1 MTRTI
6 AGLPAPKARAGR
18 IALACAA
25 VASAVLAA
33 HPVHAQLPQTAAA
46 PKAAPEI
53 AGAPLTLS
61 QAYHAALEQDAT
73 IRATRAATDA
83 KRERLPQ
90 ARAQLLP
97 NVSASAG
104 VNNNHLLARVPS
116 NTSSSGTV
124 LNDLTYSSSNRVLS
138 IRQPIFRPYQF
149 ADYRQA
155 EAQVADANAAL
166 DKETQNVAVRVATAY
181 LEALLA
187 EDQVALAG
195 AQKASFTTQLDA
207 ARKRFKA
214 GVGVRTDVD
223 DAQAKLDQAI
233 AQELQARQNVGYTR
247 RELQVLVNAPVGK
260 LATLDAA
267 RLQLLE
273 PNPNRLED
281 WVERAELTSPEVRSL
296 QAQRDAARADIDK
309 AKAGHLPTL
318 DAVAQWSVARS
329 DTVTTINSRYDTR
342 AIGLQLNVPIFAG
355 GYTSSQV
362 RQSIAALES
371 AEQQLEALRRDL
383 ALRVEKQFRG
393 VTEGVAQIRAL
404 EQAVRSAETTLES
417 NRKSYEGG
425 VRTLVDVLNAEQQ
438 RVSAMR
444 DLAQARYV
452 YVLSRIQL
460 QALTG
465 EPNDPVIEEANSWL
479 KP

>member
-1 MTRTI
+1 
-6 AGLPAPKARAGR
+6 
-18 IALACAA
+18 
-25 VASAVLAA
+25 
-33 HPVHAQLPQTAAA
+33 
-46 PKAAPEI
+46 
-53 AGAPLTLS
+53 
-61 QAYHAALEQDAT
+61 
-73 IRATRAATDA
+73 
-83 KRERLPQ
+83 
-90 ARAQLLP
+90 
-97 NVSASAG
+97 
-104 VNNNHLLARVPS
+104 
-116 NTSSSGTV
+116 
-124 LNDLTYSSSNRVLS
+124 
-138 IRQPIFRPYQF
+138 
-149 ADYRQA
+149 
-155 EAQVADANAAL
+155 
-166 DKETQNVAVRVATAY
+166 
-181 LEALLA
+181 
-187 EDQVALAG
+187 VALAG

-479 KP
+479 KL

>member
-1 MTRTI
+1 MARNT
-6 AGLPAPKARAGR
+6 AGLAASIGRAWR
-18 IALACAA
+18 ITTVCAA
-25 VASAVLAA
+25 AAAVLAA
-33 HPVHAQLPQTAAA
+33 SLPVSAQQAQPSAPAA
-46 PKAAPEI
+46 PAAIGPV
-53 AGAPLTLS
+53 LTLA
-61 QAYHAALEQDAT
+61 QAYRAALEQDAT
-73 IRATRAATDA
+73 IRAVRAATDA

-90 ARAQLLP
+90 ARSQLLP

-104 VNNNHLLARVPS
+104 VNNNHLLALVPS
-116 NTSSSGTV
+116 GNGGGPV
-124 LNDLTYSSSNRVLS
+124 LNDLTYSSSNRTLS

-155 EAQVADANAAL
+155 EAQVADANATL
-166 DKETQNVAVRVATAY
+166 DKETQNVAVRVASAY

-187 EDQVALAG
+187 EDQLGLVV
-195 AQKASFTTQLDA
+195 AQKAAFTTQLDA

-214 GVGVRTDVD
+214 GVGVRTDID
-223 DAQAKLDQAI
+223 DAQAKLDQAM
-233 AQELQARQNVGYTR
+233 AQELQSRQNVAYTR
-247 RELQVLVNAPVGK
+247 RELQVLVNAPVDK
-260 LATLDAA
+260 LAPLDAA
-267 RLQLLE
+267 RLKLLD

-281 WVERAELTSPEVRSL
+281 WVARAELTSPEVRSL

-342 AIGLQLNVPIFAG
+342 TIGLQLNVPLFAG
-355 GYTSSQV
+355 GYTTSQV

-371 AEQQLEALRRDL
+371 TEQQLEALRRDL

-438 RVSAMR
+438 RVGALR
-444 DLAQARYV
+444 DLAQARYL

-465 EPNDPVIEEANSWL
+465 EPNEPVIDEANSWL
-479 KP
+479 KL

>member
-1 MTRTI
+1 MVRTFAAI
-6 AGLPAPKARAGR
+6 PAPIRRCSR
-18 IALACAA
+18 IALACALA
-25 VASAVLAA
+25 ASAFTGV
-33 HPVHAQLPQTAAA
+33 AAA
-46 PKAAPEI
+46 QPVQPAAAVVP
-53 AGAPLTLS
+53 AVPGATMTLS
-61 QAYHAALEQDAT
+61 QAYRAALEQDAT
-73 IRATRAATDA
+73 IRAVRATTDA

-97 NVSASAG
+97 NVSASG
-104 VNNNHLLARVPS
+104 SVNTNHLLVLAP
-116 NTSSSGTV
+116 SGTG
-124 LNDLTYSSSNRVLS
+124 DLTYSSSNRALT
-138 IRQPIFRPYQF
+138 IRQPIFRPFQF

-181 LEALLA
+181 LDALLA
-187 EDQVALAG
+187 EDQVALVVAE
-195 AQKASFTTQLDA
+195 KATFTTQLDA
-207 ARKRFKA
+207 ARKRLKA
-214 GVGVRTDVD
+214 GVGVRTDID

-247 RELQVLVNAPVGK
+247 RELQVLVNAPVNK
-260 LATLDAA
+260 LAPLDAA
-267 RLQLLE
+267 RLKLVD

-296 QAQRDAARADIDK
+296 LAQRDAARADIDK

-318 DAVAQWSVARS
+318 DAIAQWSVARS
-329 DTVTTINSRYDTR
+329 DTVTTINARYDTR

-355 GYTSSQV
+355 GYNTSQV
-362 RQSIAALES
+362 RQSIAGLES

-425 VRTLVDVLNAEQQ
+425 VRTVVDVLNAEQQ
-438 RVSAMR
+438 RVSALR

-465 EPNDPVIEEANSWL
+465 EANDPVIEEANSWL
-479 KP
+479 KL

>member
-1 MTRTI
+1 MVRTL
-6 AGLPAPKARAGR
+6 AAMPATIRR
-18 IALACAA
+18 CNQLALACALAASAFTGAAAAQTSQPAAA
-25 VASAVLAA
+25 VAPAV
-33 HPVHAQLPQTAAA
+33 PGETM
-46 PKAAPEI
+46 
-53 AGAPLTLS
+53 TLS
-61 QAYHAALEQDAT
+61 QAYRAALEQDAT
-73 IRATRAATDA
+73 IRAVRASTDA

-97 NVSASAG
+97 NVSASG
-104 VNNNHLLARVPS
+104 SVNKNHLLALGQ
-116 NTSSSGTV
+116 NG
-124 LNDLTYSSSNRVLS
+124 LADLTYSSSNRSLS

-155 EAQVADANAAL
+155 EAQVADANASL

-181 LEALLA
+181 LDALLA
-187 EDQVALAG
+187 EDQLALVA
-195 AQKASFTTQLDA
+195 AQKTTYTTQLDA

-214 GVGVRTDVD
+214 GVGVRTDID
-223 DAQAKLDQAI
+223 DAQAKLDQAV
-233 AQELQARQNVGYTR
+233 AQELQARQNLAYTR

-260 LATLDAA
+260 LAPLDAA
-267 RLQLLE
+267 RLKLVD

-296 QAQRDAARADIDK
+296 EAQRDAARADIDK

-329 DTVTTINSRYDTR
+329 DTVTTINARYDTR
-342 AIGLQLNVPIFAG
+342 TIGLQLNVPIFAG
-355 GYTSSQV
+355 GYNTSQV
-362 RQSIAALES
+362 RQSIASVEAV
-371 AEQQLEALRRDL
+371 EQQLEALRRDL

-465 EPNDPVIEEANSWL
+465 EANEPVIEEANSWL

>member
-1 MTRTI
+1 MTPFI
-6 AGLPAPKARAGR
+6 APLRAPRLRATAM
-18 IALACAA
+18 ALACAVTA
-25 VASAVLAA
+25 GLALGISPA
-33 HPVHAQLPQTAAA
+33 LAQPAPSTAGPQGTAW
-46 PKAAPEI
+46 
-53 AGAPLTLS
+53 TLS
-61 QAYHAALEQDAT
+61 QAYRAALEQDAT
-73 IRATRAATDA
+73 IRAVRATTDA

-90 ARAQLLP
+90 ARSQLLP

-104 VNNNHLLARVPS
+104 VNSNHLFALSPNGA
-116 NTSSSGTV
+116 G
-124 LNDLTYSSSNRVLS
+124 DLSYSSSNRVLS

-155 EAQVADANAAL
+155 EAQVADANASL

-181 LEALLA
+181 LDALLG
-187 EDQVALAG
+187 EDQLALVA
-195 AQKASFTTQLDA
+195 AQKATFTTQLDA

-214 GVGVRTDVD
+214 GVGVRTDID
-223 DAQAKLDQAI
+223 DAQAKLDQAV
-233 AQELQARQNVGYTR
+233 AQELQARQNVSYTR
-247 RELQVLVNAPVGK
+247 RALQVLVNAPVEK
-260 LATLDAA
+260 LAPLDAA
-267 RLQLLE
+267 RLKLVD

-281 WVERAELTSPEVRSL
+281 WVERAELSSPEIRSL
-296 QAQRDAARADIDK
+296 QAQREASRADIDK

-329 DTVTTINSRYDTR
+329 DTVTSINSRYDTR
-342 AIGLQLNVPIFAG
+342 SIGLQLNVPIFSG

-362 RQSIAALES
+362 RQSVSNLES
-371 AEQQLEALRRDL
+371 TEQQLEALRRDL

-438 RVSAMR
+438 RVSALR

-465 EPNDPVIEEANSWL
+465 EANEPVIEEANSWL
-479 KP
+479 KL

>member
-1 MTRTI
+1 MARNT
-6 AGLPAPKARAGR
+6 AGLTASIGRAWR
-18 IALACAA
+18 ITTVCAA
-25 VASAVLAA
+25 AAAVLAA
-33 HPVHAQLPQTAAA
+33 SLPVCAQQAQPSAPAA
-46 PKAAPEI
+46 PAATGPV
-53 AGAPLTLS
+53 LTLA
-61 QAYHAALEQDAT
+61 QAYRAALEQDAT
-73 IRATRAATDA
+73 IRAVRAATDA

-90 ARAQLLP
+90 ARSQLLP

-104 VNNNHLLARVPS
+104 VNNNHLLALVPS
-116 NTSSSGTV
+116 GNGGGPV
-124 LNDLTYSSSNRVLS
+124 LNDLTYSSSNRTLS

-155 EAQVADANAAL
+155 EAQVADANATL
-166 DKETQNVAVRVATAY
+166 DKETQNVAVRVASAY

-187 EDQVALAG
+187 EDQLGLVV
-195 AQKASFTTQLDA
+195 AQKAAFTTQLDA

-214 GVGVRTDVD
+214 GVGVRTDID
-223 DAQAKLDQAI
+223 DAQAKLDQAM
-233 AQELQARQNVGYTR
+233 AQELQSRQNVAYTR
-247 RELQVLVNAPVGK
+247 RELQVLVNAPVDK
-260 LATLDAA
+260 LAPLDAA
-267 RLQLLE
+267 RLKLLD

-281 WVERAELTSPEVRSL
+281 WVARAELTSPEVRSL

-342 AIGLQLNVPIFAG
+342 AIGLQLNVPLFAG
-355 GYTSSQV
+355 GYTTSQV

-371 AEQQLEALRRDL
+371 TEQQLEALRRDL

-438 RVSAMR
+438 RVGALR
-444 DLAQARYV
+444 DLAQARYL

-465 EPNDPVIEEANSWL
+465 EPNEPVIDEANSWL
-479 KP
+479 KL

>member
-1 MTRTI
+1 MTMTRRV
-6 AGLPAPKARAGR
+6 AVSPASIGRSAR
-18 IALACAA
+18 IAACAA
-25 VASAVLAA
+25 AAVLLPSFPALAQQPQPAA
-33 HPVHAQLPQTAAA
+33 VVVPAAA
-46 PKAAPEI
+46 AA
-53 AGAPLTLS
+53 AGPALTLA
-61 QAYHAALEQDAT
+61 QAYRAALEQDAT
-73 IRATRAATDA
+73 LRAARAATDA

-90 ARAQLLP
+90 ALSQLLP

-104 VNNNHLLARVPS
+104 VNTNHLRALVP
-116 NTSSSGTV
+116 NNGTLV
-124 LNDLTYSSSNRVLS
+124 LNDLSYSSSNRVLS

-155 EAQVADANAAL
+155 QAQVADANAAL

-181 LEALLA
+181 MEALLA
-187 EDQVALAG
+187 NDQLDLVM
-195 AQKASFTTQLDA
+195 AQKAAFTTQLDA

-214 GVGVRTDVD
+214 GAGVRTDID
-223 DAQAKLDQAI
+223 DAQARLDQAI
-233 AQELQARQNVGYTR
+233 AQELQARQNVAYTR
-247 RELQVLVNAPVGK
+247 RELQVLVNAPVDR
-260 LATLDAA
+260 LAPLDAA
-267 RLQLLE
+267 RMTLID

-281 WVERAELTSPEVRSL
+281 WVARAELTSPEVRSL

-309 AKAGHLPTL
+309 AKSGHLPTL

-329 DTVTTINSRYDTR
+329 DTVTTINARYDTR

-362 RQSIAALES
+362 RQSTAALES
-371 AEQQLEALRRDL
+371 TEQQLEALRRDL

-393 VTEGVAQIRAL
+393 VTEGVAQVRAL

-438 RVSAMR
+438 RVSALR

-452 YVLSRIQL
+452 YVLARIQL

-465 EPNDPVIEEANSWL
+465 EPNEPVIDEANSWL

>member
-1 MTRTI
+1 MARNT
-6 AGLPAPKARAGR
+6 AGMAASISRASGFALVWVAAGVLLPPVAAYAQQVQAVP
-18 IALACAA
+18 A
-25 VASAVLAA
+25 VAPAA
-33 HPVHAQLPQTAAA
+33 SGPA
-46 PKAAPEI
+46 
-53 AGAPLTLS
+53 LTLA
-61 QAYHAALEQDAT
+61 QAYRAALEQDAT
-73 IRATRAATDA
+73 IRAVRAATDA

-104 VNNNHLLARVPS
+104 VNNNHLLALTPD
-116 NTSSSGTV
+116 GAG
-124 LNDLTYSSSNRVLS
+124 DLTYSSSNRTLS

-155 EAQVADANAAL
+155 EAQVADANATL
-166 DKETQNVAVRVATAY
+166 DKETQNVAVRVATVY

-187 EDQVALAG
+187 EDQQALVA
-195 AQKASFTTQLDA
+195 AQKTSFRTQLDA
-207 ARKRFKA
+207 AGKRFKA
-214 GVGVRTDVD
+214 GVGVRTDID
-223 DAQAKLDQAI
+223 DAQAKLDQAT
-233 AQELQARQNVGYTR
+233 AQELQARQNVAYTR
-247 RELQVLVNAPVGK
+247 RELQVLVNAPVDK
-260 LATLDAA
+260 LAPLDAA
-267 RLQLLE
+267 RLKLAQ
-273 PNPNRLED
+273 PSPNRLED
-281 WVERAELTSPEVRSL
+281 WVARAELTSPEVRSL
-296 QAQRDAARADIDK
+296 EAQRDAARADIDK

-342 AIGLQLNVPIFAG
+342 TIGLQLNVPIFAG

-362 RQSIAALES
+362 RQAIAALES
-371 AEQQLEALRRDL
+371 SEQQLEALRRDL

-417 NRKSYEGG
+417 NRRSYEGG

-438 RVSAMR
+438 RVGALR
-444 DLAQARYV
+444 DLAQARYL

-465 EPNDPVIEEANSWL
+465 EANDPVIEEANSWL
-479 KP
+479 KL

>member
-1 MTRTI
+1 MARNT
-6 AGLPAPKARAGR
+6 AGMAASISRASGFALVWVAAGVLLPPVAAYAQQVQAVP
-18 IALACAA
+18 A
-25 VASAVLAA
+25 VAPAA
-33 HPVHAQLPQTAAA
+33 SGPA
-46 PKAAPEI
+46 
-53 AGAPLTLS
+53 LTLA
-61 QAYHAALEQDAT
+61 QAYRAALEQDAT
-73 IRATRAATDA
+73 IRAVRAATDA

-104 VNNNHLLARVPS
+104 VNNNHLLALTPD
-116 NTSSSGTV
+116 GAG
-124 LNDLTYSSSNRVLS
+124 DLTYSSSNRTLS

-155 EAQVADANAAL
+155 EAQVADANATL
-166 DKETQNVAVRVATAY
+166 DKETQNVAVRVATVY

-187 EDQVALAG
+187 EDQQALVA
-195 AQKASFTTQLDA
+195 AQKTSFRTQLDA
-207 ARKRFKA
+207 AGKRFKA
-214 GVGVRTDVD
+214 GVGVRTDID
-223 DAQAKLDQAI
+223 DAQAKLDQAT
-233 AQELQARQNVGYTR
+233 AQELQARQNVAYTR
-247 RELQVLVNAPVGK
+247 RELQVLVNAPVDK
-260 LATLDAA
+260 LAPLDAA
-267 RLQLLE
+267 RLKLAQ
-273 PNPNRLED
+273 PSPSRLED
-281 WVERAELTSPEVRSL
+281 WVARAELTSPEVRSL
-296 QAQRDAARADIDK
+296 EAQRDAARADIDK

-342 AIGLQLNVPIFAG
+342 TIGLQLNVPIFAG

-362 RQSIAALES
+362 RQAIAALES
-371 AEQQLEALRRDL
+371 SEQQLEALRRDL

-417 NRKSYEGG
+417 NRRSYEGG

-438 RVSAMR
+438 RVGALR
-444 DLAQARYV
+444 DLAQARYL

-465 EPNDPVIEEANSWL
+465 EANDPVIEEANSWL
-479 KP
+479 KL

>member
-1 MTRTI
+1 MTGSI
-6 AGLPAPKARAGR
+6 AGLPAQNARARR

-25 VASAVLAA
+25 TASVLLASAPAF
-33 HPVHAQLPQTAAA
+33 AQQAKPAAAA
-46 PKAAPEI
+46 PQ
-53 AGAPLTLS
+53 GSTWTLS
-61 QAYHAALEQDAT
+61 QAYRAALEQDAT

-97 NVSASAG
+97 NVSASAS
-104 VNNNHLLARVPS
+104 VNTNHLFALTPS
-116 NTSSSGTV
+116 ATGLNSSDLGYSSG
-124 LNDLTYSSSNRVLS
+124 NRALS
-138 IRQPIFRPYQF
+138 VRQPIFRPYQF

-187 EDQVALAG
+187 EDQLALVG
-195 AQKASFTTQLDA
+195 AQKATFTTQLDA
-207 ARKRFKA
+207 ARKRLKA
-214 GVGVRTDVD
+214 GVGVRTDID
-223 DAQAKLDQAI
+223 DAQAKLDQAV
-233 AQELQARQNVGYTR
+233 AQELQARQNVAYTR
-247 RELQVLVNAPVGK
+247 RALQVLVNAPVDK
-260 LATLDAA
+260 LAPLDAA
-267 RLQLLE
+267 RLKLLD

-296 QAQRDAARADIDK
+296 QAQRDAARAEIDK
-309 AKAGHLPTL
+309 AKSGHLPTL

-329 DTVTTINSRYDTR
+329 DTVTSINSRYDTR
-342 AIGLQLNVPIFAG
+342 SVGLQLNVPIFGG

-362 RQSIAALES
+362 RQSVAALES
-371 AEQQLEALRRDL
+371 SEEQLEALRRDL
-383 ALRVEKQFRG
+383 ALRVEKQFRA

-425 VRTLVDVLNAEQQ
+425 VRTVVDVLNAEQQ
-438 RVSAMR
+438 RVSAAR

-452 YVLSRIQL
+452 YMLARIQL

-465 EPNDPVIEEANSWL
+465 EANEPVIEEANSAL
-479 KP
+479 KL

>member
-1 MTRTI
+1 MRRNT
-6 AGLPAPKARAGR
+6 AGLTASIGRAGR
-18 IALACAA
+18 ITTVCAA
-25 VASAVLAA
+25 AAAVLAA
-33 HPVHAQLPQTAAA
+33 SLPVSAQQAPPPAAVA
-46 PKAAPEI
+46 PAV
-53 AGAPLTLS
+53 AGPVLTLA
-61 QAYHAALEQDAT
+61 QAYRAALEQDAT
-73 IRATRAATDA
+73 IRAVRATTDA

-90 ARAQLLP
+90 ARSQLLP

-104 VNNNHLLARVPS
+104 VNSNHLLALVPS
-116 NTSSSGTV
+116 GNGGGPV
-124 LNDLTYSSSNRVLS
+124 LNDLTYSSSNRTLS

-155 EAQVADANAAL
+155 EAQVADANATL
-166 DKETQNVAVRVATAY
+166 DKETQNVAVRVASAY

-187 EDQVALAG
+187 EDQLGLVV
-195 AQKASFTTQLDA
+195 AQKAAFTTQLDA

-214 GVGVRTDVD
+214 GVGVRTDID
-223 DAQAKLDQAI
+223 DAQAKLDQAM
-233 AQELQARQNVGYTR
+233 AQELQSRQNVAYTR
-247 RELQVLVNAPVGK
+247 RELQVLVNAPVDK
-260 LATLDAA
+260 LAPLDAA
-267 RLQLLE
+267 RLKLLD

-281 WVERAELTSPEVRSL
+281 WVARAELTSPEVRSL

-342 AIGLQLNVPIFAG
+342 TIGLQLNVPLFAG
-355 GYTSSQV
+355 GYTTSQV

-371 AEQQLEALRRDL
+371 TEQQLEALRRDL

-438 RVSAMR
+438 RVGALR
-444 DLAQARYV
+444 DLAQARYL

-465 EPNDPVIEEANSWL
+465 EPNEPVIDEANSWL
-479 KP
+479 KL

>member
-1 MTRTI
+1 MTDSI
-6 AGLPAPKARAGR
+6 AAFRVPGLRATR

-25 VASAVLAA
+25 AASLLLNFSSAF
-33 HPVHAQLPQTAAA
+33 AQQAQSATGGAA
-46 PKAAPEI
+46 PQGTAW
-53 AGAPLTLS
+53 TLS

-73 IRATRAATDA
+73 IRATRASTDA

-104 VNNNHLLARVPS
+104 VNHNHLLALTPS
-116 NTSSSGTV
+116 GPG
-124 LNDLTYSSSNRVLS
+124 DLTYSSSNRALS

-166 DKETQNVAVRVATAY
+166 DKETQNVAVRVASAY

-187 EDQVALAG
+187 EDQVALVVAE
-195 AQKASFTTQLDA
+195 KSSYTTQLDA

-214 GVGVRTDVD
+214 GVGVRTDID
-223 DAQAKLDQAI
+223 DAQAKLDQAT
-233 AQELQARQNVGYTR
+233 AQELQARQNVSYTR
-247 RELQVLVNAPVGK
+247 RALQVLVNAPVDK
-260 LATLDAA
+260 LAPLDAN
-267 RLQLLE
+267 RLKLMD
-273 PNPNRLED
+273 PSPNRLED
-281 WVERAELTSPEVRSL
+281 WVERAELTSPEIRSL
-296 QAQRDAARADIDK
+296 QAQREASRADIDK

-329 DTVTTINSRYDTR
+329 DTVTSINSRYDTR
-342 AIGLQLNVPIFAG
+342 TIGLQLNMPIFAG
-355 GYTSSQV
+355 GYNSSQV
-362 RQSIAALES
+362 RQSIANLES
-371 AEQQLEALRRDL
+371 ADQQLEALRRDL

-404 EQAVRSAETTLES
+404 EQAVRSAETTVES
-417 NRKSYEGG
+417 NRKSFEGG

-438 RVSAMR
+438 RVSALR
-444 DLAQARYV
+444 DLAQARYL

-465 EPNDPVIEEANSWL
+465 EANDPVIEEANSWL
-479 KP
+479 KL

>member
-1 MTRTI
+1 MTRRVAALPASIGRSARI
-6 AGLPAPKARAGR
+6 AAACAVAAVLLPSLPALAQQPLPAPP
-18 IALACAA
+18 
-25 VASAVLAA
+25 VA
-33 HPVHAQLPQTAAA
+33 PAA
-46 PKAAPEI
+46 PGPA
-53 AGAPLTLS
+53 LTLA
-61 QAYHAALEQDAT
+61 QAYRAALEQDAT
-73 IRATRAATDA
+73 IRAVRAATDA

-90 ARAQLLP
+90 ALSQLLP
-97 NVSASAG
+97 NVSASAS
-104 VNNNHLLARVPS
+104 VNTNHLLALTP
-116 NTSSSGTV
+116 NNGT
-124 LNDLTYSSSNRVLS
+124 LTLSDLTYSSSSRVLS

-155 EAQVADANAAL
+155 QAQVADANAAL
-166 DKETQNVAVRVATAY
+166 DKETQNLAVRVATAY
-181 LEALLA
+181 MEALLA
-187 EDQVALAG
+187 DDQLGLVI
-195 AQKASFTTQLDA
+195 AQKTAFTTQLDA

-214 GVGVRTDVD
+214 GAGVRTDID
-223 DAQAKLDQAI
+223 DAQARLDQAT
-233 AQELQARQNVGYTR
+233 AQELQARQNVAYTH
-247 RELQVLVNAPVGK
+247 RELQVLVNAPVDRI
-260 LATLDAA
+260 APLDAA
-267 RLQLLE
+267 RLKLAD

-281 WVERAELTSPEVRSL
+281 WVARAELTSPEVRSL
-296 QAQRDAARADIDK
+296 EAQRDAARADIDK

-355 GYTSSQV
+355 GYTNSQV
-362 RQSIAALES
+362 RQSVAALES
-371 AEQQLEALRRDL
+371 TEQQLEALRRDL

-393 VTEGVAQIRAL
+393 VTEGVAQVRAL

-438 RVSAMR
+438 RVGALR
-444 DLAQARYV
+444 DLAQARYL

-465 EPNDPVIEEANSWL
+465 EPNEPVIDEANSWL
-479 KP
+479 KL

>member
-1 MTRTI
+1 MARTF
-6 AGLPAPKARAGR
+6 AVMPASIRCCSR
-18 IALACAA
+18 LALACAIAATTFAGAA
-25 VASAVLAA
+25 VAQSSQPGA
-33 HPVHAQLPQTAAA
+33 AAA
-46 PKAAPEI
+46 PAVP
-53 AGAPLTLS
+53 GATMTLS
-61 QAYHAALEQDAT
+61 QAYRAALEQDAT
-73 IRATRAATDA
+73 LRAVRATTDA

-97 NVSASAG
+97 NVSASG
-104 VNNNHLLARVPS
+104 SVNKNHLLAL
-116 NTSSSGTV
+116 TSSG
-124 LNDLTYSSSNRVLS
+124 LGDLTYSSSNRSLS

-155 EAQVADANAAL
+155 EAQVADANATL

-187 EDQVALAG
+187 EDQLALMA
-195 AQKASFTTQLDA
+195 AQKTTYTTQLDA
-207 ARKRFKA
+207 ARKRLKA
-214 GVGVRTDVD
+214 GVGVRTDID
-223 DAQAKLDQAI
+223 DAQAKLDQAV
-233 AQELQARQNVGYTR
+233 AQELQARQNLGYTR
-247 RELQVLVNAPVGK
+247 RELQVLVNAPVDK
-260 LATLDAA
+260 LAPLDAA
-267 RLQLLE
+267 RLKLLD

-296 QAQRDAARADIDK
+296 VAQRDAARADIDK

-329 DTVTTINSRYDTR
+329 DTVTTINARYDTR

-362 RQSIAALES
+362 RQSIANLES
-371 AEQQLEALRRDL
+371 TEQQLEALRRDL
-383 ALRVEKQFRG
+383 ALRVEKQFRA

-404 EQAVRSAETTLES
+404 EQAVRSAETTAES

-438 RVSAMR
+438 RVSALR

-452 YVLSRIQL
+452 YVLARVQL

-465 EPNDPVIEEANSWL
+465 EANEPVIDEANSWL
-479 KP
+479 KL

>member
-1 MTRTI
+1 MARNT
-6 AGLPAPKARAGR
+6 AGMAASISRASGFALVWVAAGVLLPPVAAYAQQVQAVP
-18 IALACAA
+18 A
-25 VASAVLAA
+25 VAPAA
-33 HPVHAQLPQTAAA
+33 SGPA
-46 PKAAPEI
+46 
-53 AGAPLTLS
+53 LTLA
-61 QAYHAALEQDAT
+61 QAYRAALEQDAT
-73 IRATRAATDA
+73 IRAVRAATDA

-104 VNNNHLLARVPS
+104 VNNNHLLALTPD
-116 NTSSSGTV
+116 GAG
-124 LNDLTYSSSNRVLS
+124 DLTYSSSNRTLS

-155 EAQVADANAAL
+155 EAQVADANATL
-166 DKETQNVAVRVATAY
+166 DKETQNVAVRVATVY

-187 EDQVALAG
+187 EDQQALVA
-195 AQKASFTTQLDA
+195 AQKTSFRTQLDA
-207 ARKRFKA
+207 AGKRFKA
-214 GVGVRTDVD
+214 GVGVRTDID
-223 DAQAKLDQAI
+223 DAQAKLDQAT
-233 AQELQARQNVGYTR
+233 AQELQARQNVAYTR
-247 RELQVLVNAPVGK
+247 RELQVLVNAPVDK
-260 LATLDAA
+260 LAPLDAA
-267 RLQLLE
+267 RLKLAQ
-273 PNPNRLED
+273 PSPNRLED
-281 WVERAELTSPEVRSL
+281 WVARAELTSPEVRSL
-296 QAQRDAARADIDK
+296 EAQRDAARADIDK

-342 AIGLQLNVPIFAG
+342 TIGLQLNVPIFAG

-362 RQSIAALES
+362 RQAIAALES
-371 AEQQLEALRRDL
+371 SEQQLEALRRDL

-393 VTEGVAQIRAL
+393 VTEGVAQIHAL

-417 NRKSYEGG
+417 NRRSYEGG

-438 RVSAMR
+438 RVGALR
-444 DLAQARYV
+444 DLAQARYL

-465 EPNDPVIEEANSWL
+465 EANDPVIEEANSWL
-479 KP
+479 KL

>member
-1 MTRTI
+1 MTRRV
-6 AGLPAPKARAGR
+6 AVLPASFGRSAR
-18 IALACAA
+18 IAAACAA
-25 VASAVLAA
+25 AAVLLPSLSALAQQPPPARAPASAPAG
-33 HPVHAQLPQTAAA
+33 PV
-46 PKAAPEI
+46 
-53 AGAPLTLS
+53 LTLA
-61 QAYHAALEQDAT
+61 QAYRAALEQDAT
-73 IRATRAATDA
+73 IRAVRAATDA

-90 ARAQLLP
+90 ALSQLLP
-97 NVSASAG
+97 NVSASAS
-104 VNNNHLLARVPS
+104 VNTNHLLALTP
-116 NTSSSGTV
+116 NNGT
-124 LNDLTYSSSNRVLS
+124 LTLSDLTYSSSSRVLS

-155 EAQVADANAAL
+155 QAQVADANAAL
-166 DKETQNVAVRVATAY
+166 DKETQNLAVRVATAY
-181 LEALLA
+181 MEALLA
-187 EDQVALAG
+187 DDQLGLVI
-195 AQKASFTTQLDA
+195 AQKTAFTTQLDA

-214 GVGVRTDVD
+214 GAGVRTDID
-223 DAQAKLDQAI
+223 DAQARLDQAT
-233 AQELQARQNVGYTR
+233 AQELQARQNVAYTH
-247 RELQVLVNAPVGK
+247 RELQVLVNAPVDRI
-260 LATLDAA
+260 APLDAA
-267 RLQLLE
+267 RLKLAD

-281 WVERAELTSPEVRSL
+281 WVARAELTSPEVRSL
-296 QAQRDAARADIDK
+296 EAQRDAARADIDK

-355 GYTSSQV
+355 GYTNSQV
-362 RQSIAALES
+362 RQSVAALES
-371 AEQQLEALRRDL
+371 TEQQLEALRRDL

-393 VTEGVAQIRAL
+393 VTEGVAQVRAL

-438 RVSAMR
+438 RVGALR
-444 DLAQARYV
+444 DLAQARYL

-465 EPNDPVIEEANSWL
+465 EPNEPVIDEANSWL
-479 KP
+479 KL